1 MSDLGGQ
8 PAQIASLERERF
20 QQFKSAADL
29 ICTEECRESTAA
41 HWLKGYR
48 AYAVEQWLL
57 SDRQAYWVVA
67 ERTSR
72 DEDAI
77 CVGTFFQS
85 LDSSAAQVQA
95 WHDVFVTAS
104 TSDADGV
111 VIPRDTTHGV
121 LLTVASARQLEDL
134 GLTLVPLPGGD
145 FEAVKADLLYR
156 LSLKRLSCA
165 PPRLPI
171 SLAATDLRSAE
182 AAFLAQYRVGHSD
195 DAAPLTADMRH
206 VVEQLIVAVR
216 TQLRTLGHRVRS
228 AAAVEAFVDESLM
241 TAISAFQSTY
251 NRALE
256 QQMTLPDAPMV
267 RLLEC
272 SGKLDLFTL
281 DALCHQSAE
290 FRNWLADRGYRT
302 TPAPA
307 IVADP
312 EAGNVAARR
321 LDRASHFID
330 KKMTRVLDAPR
341 VISRHISNSLR
352 DNVPFKHSSDSTPAP
367 PADVSG
373 SSPPN
378 ESAISSPQ
386 TMLEKLRSKGSR
398 ALGRADGP
406 SAVMR
411 GQSARVPL
419 RATNTIDATS
429 PTNVFDRRAERNK
442 ALRESLRSSDD
453 SALQLST
460 DRSVAPTPTER
471 SQLATPIDRSYA
483 PTPSDHRS
491 QAPTPFDRSHAA
503 TPTQTL
509 SLPIVTLPDEP
520 QQQQQQQQR
529 PAPERRR
536 RRSSSVSTVP
546 SPRSSLESDVA
557 TQCHKR
563 LDTLGMFDEIG
574 ALVPAPLRESAAPSV
589 FHIPDEVRERVGIV
603 EWRDAADAALSDE
616 RVTFACADQRLCEWA
631 VSMQLATMERW
642 EPSALVGYQL
652 FVVNTLTVQDEPCAR
667 TVLQQT
673 VSRRHRVAA
682 GIMRAKPHLSQMQR
696 QQVIALFFRPALP
709 QMPSLCV
716 VREASLIGFVSN
728 VYVPSVAEQFAAE
741 RGTPTHDI
749 VAAFKEWNVQVTLNA
764 GDDLPQLV
772 RELALLVSLQ
782 RLGCASGAALD
793 GASLTERLRGARRLL
808 HADFGPWLRSTSSA
822 SGANT
827 YLADAVADDIGA
839 VVVPLR
845 NALRLLLALPPAPGS
860 GGDVQF
866 ESQFVDSALLNA
878 ARLHA
883 ERCEL
888 GGSEGIITPAFVES
902 VSEQLTAL
910 KYEFASAGID
920 APRDPFI
927 NYDAMT
933 VAANE
938 YRARKDYVAA
948 VRKVIVSLVV
958 QRDVS
963 HSMRQSPGRQPAEMI
978 AAAAAAATVEIKAP
992 PPALSP
998 PLSPPAMLSP
1008 PHQPEEVK
1016 MSRSAGGRRVSI
1028 PTAARV
1034 IAPEVEESGEDEPH
1048 RRQSLAR
1055 HIAVRRDLVAQ
1066 APEDM
1071 VSELRLQNAQLLSQ
1085 RNDEL
1090 TQATLLWQERFVQMQ
1105 RDVKSLEQE
1114 LQRMQDTNATLE
1126 SDVEATRATNATLRR
1141 QLYATLEMINGHGE
1155 RVQSYAMKV
1164 AVLEQTVENVERA
1177 HTRGFV
1183 QQFFWTVLT
1192 TTLSIIT
1199 LSIAAVSGAV
1209 HIVSAKLRGRPV
1221 DSRATLAKAISIAQ
1235 QATVD
1240 AIEGTENGG
1249 THGTTD
1255 SGDLTLSDSA
1265 LSALHKSVSTPPGRI
1280 VDMPAR
1286 LQAGGVN
1293 TTIAAAAAA
1302 TSAVQSPARTVDYT
1316 ARVGA
1321 PLTSAAT
1328 VRSPARSPAT
1338 KYFAAHP
1345 TTVDSVRDDA
1355 ASLLPPPINAHP
1367 ASDDLRR
1374 RRPKSNS
1381 TSKPKLSD
1389 FIDDI
1394 EFGD

>member
-20 QQFKSAADL
+20 QEFKSAADL
-29 ICTEECRESTAA
+29 ICTEECRESTVP

-145 FEAVKADLLYR
+145 FEAVKPDLLYR

-171 SLAATDLRSAE
+171 SLAAADLRSAE
-182 AAFLAQYRVGHSD
+182 AAFLAQYRVGHQD

-216 TQLRTLGHRVRS
+216 TQLRTLGHRLRAS
-228 AAAVEAFVDESLM
+228 PAIEAFVDESLM
-241 TAISAFQSTY
+241 TAVSAFQSTY

-256 QQMTLPDAPMV
+256 QQMALPDAPVV

-307 IVADP
+307 VVADP

-373 SSPPN
+373 SSPPH
-378 ESAISSPQ
+378 ESLISPAHVSPQ
-386 TMLEKLRSKGSR
+386 SMLEKLRSKGSR

-406 SAVMR
+406 SAVTR

-429 PTNVFDRRAERNK
+429 PTNVFERRAERNK

-460 DRSVAPTPTER
+460 STDRSVAPTPAER

-483 PTPSDHRS
+483 PTPIDHRS

-509 SLPIVTLPDEP
+509 SLPIVSLPDEL
-520 QQQQQQQQR
+520 QQQQQQQR
-529 PAPERRR
+529 PPERRR

-557 TQCHKR
+557 TQCYKR

-574 ALVPAPLRESAAPSV
+574 ALVPAPLRESAAPSM

-652 FVVNTLTVQDEPCAR
+652 FVVNTQTVQDEPCAR

-709 QMPSLCV
+709 QMASLCV

-741 RGTPTHDI
+741 RGTPTQDI

-808 HADFGPWLRSTSSA
+808 HADFGPWLRSASSA
-822 SGANT
+822 SGANA

-845 NALRLLLALPPAPGS
+845 SALRLLLALPPAPGS

-866 ESQFVDSALLNA
+866 ESQFVDSSLLNA

-888 GGSEGIITPAFVES
+888 GGSDGIITPAFVES

-910 KYEFASAGID
+910 KYEFSSAGID
-920 APRDPFI
+920 VPRDPFI
-927 NYDAMT
+927 NHDAMT

-963 HSMRQSPGRQPAEMI
+963 ASMRGRQTPDAAV
-978 AAAAAAATVEIKAP
+978 AAAVGAAVEIKVP

-1008 PHQPEEVK
+1008 PHQPEELK
-1016 MSRSAGGRRVSI
+1016 MARSAGGRRVSI

-1034 IAPEVEESGEDEPH
+1034 SAPEVEESGGDEDPR

-1066 APEDM
+1066 APEEM
-1071 VSELRLQNAQLLSQ
+1071 VTELRMQNAQLISQ

-1177 HTRGFV
+1177 HTRGFL

-1192 TTLSIIT
+1192 TTLSMIT

-1235 QATVD
+1235 ATAD
-1240 AIEGTENGG
+1240 ALEGTEDGG

-1255 SGDLTLSDSA
+1255 SGDLSLSDNA

-1286 LQAGGVN
+1286 LQAGGVS
-1293 TTIAAAAAA
+1293 TAIAAAANSSAA
-1302 TSAVQSPARTVDYT
+1302 QSPARNADYT

-1321 PLTSAAT
+1321 PLTSAAA
-1328 VRSPARSPAT
+1328 VKSPVRSPAT

-1345 TTVDSVRDDA
+1345 TTVDSVRGDA

-1367 ASDDLRR
+1367 ATDDLRR

-1381 TSKPKLSD
+1381 ASKPKLSD